1 MYVNSIEERNCMN
14 VQYLNSYHTQVIFKT
29 NCFTLICSQR
39 GKGLSTPTLSRDEDR
54 SFLGP
59 SGATAARHCTLV
71 APVFGFSH
79 PSGGAIGGTCFETKR
94 PFLSG
99 LMT

>member
-39 GKGLSTPTLSRDEDR
+39 GKGLSTPTLSRDEDP
-54 SFLGP
+54 FWDPVEPLLLG
-59 SGATAARHCTLV
+59 TAHLWLQSLAFRIPLEEQLEVHVLRQKDH
-71 APVFGFSH
+71 FY
-79 PSGGAIGGTCFETKR
+79 
-94 PFLSG
+94 LD
-99 LMT
+99 